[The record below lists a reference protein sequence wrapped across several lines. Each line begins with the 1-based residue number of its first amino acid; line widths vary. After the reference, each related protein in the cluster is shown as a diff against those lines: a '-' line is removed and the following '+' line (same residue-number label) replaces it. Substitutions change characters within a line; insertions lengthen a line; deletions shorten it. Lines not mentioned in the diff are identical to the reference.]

1 MNKETVPKL
10 KVLQDQLEELE
21 YQQKRN
27 YIDLDAIL
35 DVTKV
40 LSKVVG
46 NAEANV
52 RVMHNRIYNL
62 KKEIE
67 ENEK

>member
-35 DVTKV
+35 DVARLTPKV
-40 LSKVVG
+40 IG